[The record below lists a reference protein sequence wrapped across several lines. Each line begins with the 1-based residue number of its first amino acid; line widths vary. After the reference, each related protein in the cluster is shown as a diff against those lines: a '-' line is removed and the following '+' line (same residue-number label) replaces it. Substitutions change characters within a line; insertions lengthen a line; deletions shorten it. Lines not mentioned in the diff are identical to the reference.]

1 MTFLMHWKLPKIQN
15 VVGLRMT
22 KETPEEILQRLRS
35 KTSEEQAKQR
45 VSTELKQLF
54 PQTRTRKKS
63 KKEVFFKRKLEKH
76 QTGHTFLL

>member
-1 MTFLMHWKLPKIQN
+1 MHWKLPKTQN
-15 VVGLRMT
+15 VVGLGT
-22 KETPEEILQRLRS
+22 TEETPEEILQRSRS

-45 VSTELKQLF
+45 VSTELKQLS

-63 KKEVFFKRKLEKH
+63 KKEVFFKRELEKH